1 MSVFSIDPL
10 SLVGAIPDLDWECPQ
25 TPPPPAP
32 PEAPPLPIFEQTP
45 VETCFF
51 DLEKNMLARPPSS
64 LIDLEEEA
72 EVKAGLLEEM
82 ARESRFGV
90 YTAQLPH
97 SEVDWTVSTEAM
109 DAGACLIPGAG
120 CNGIAGVD
128 GIGTKIKK
136 HVSKAIHKKHDEAMR
151 LEAANK
157 PPSPPPREPKFV
169 MFRTMNIEFLDPS
182 GLVSSPESVA
192 MEWEPTTPVDTGRVV
207 PDSQEDPFAFCFVI
221 PDSAADSEE
230 DLDRTTS

>member
-1 MSVFSIDPL
+1 MSVYSIYPL
-10 SLVGAIPDLDWECPQ
+10 SLIGAIPDLDWECPQ

-45 VETCFF
+45 VKTCFF
-51 DLEKNMLARPPSS
+51 DLENNMLARPPPS

-72 EVKAGLLEEM
+72 EFKAGLLEEM
-82 ARESRFGV
+82 A
-90 YTAQLPH
+90 P
-97 SEVDWTVSTEAM
+97 
-109 DAGACLIPGAG
+109 
-120 CNGIAGVD
+120 
-128 GIGTKIKK
+128 
-136 HVSKAIHKKHDEAMR
+136 MR

-207 PDSQEDPFAFCFVI
+207 PDSQEDPFAFCFAV
-221 PDSAADSEE
+221 PDSTADSEE
-230 DLDRTTS
+230 DLDRTG

>member
-1 MSVFSIDPL
+1 MSVYSIYPL

-45 VETCFF
+45 VKTF
-51 DLEKNMLARPPSS
+51 
-64 LIDLEEEA
+64 IDLEEEA
-72 EVKAGLLEEM
+72 EFKAGLLEEM
-82 ARESRFGV
+82 ARESRFGA

-97 SEVDWTVSTEAM
+97 SEVDWSVSTEAM
-109 DAGACLIPGAG
+109 DAGVCPIPEAG
-120 CNGIAGVD
+120 CKGIKGASGH
-128 GIGTKIKK
+128 IGRRL
-136 HVSKAIHKKHDEAMR
+136 KAHLGQIVHKKHDEAMR

-192 MEWEPTTPVDTGRVV
+192 MEWEPTTPVDTSRVV
-207 PDSQEDPFAFCFVI
+207 PDSQEDPFAFCFAV
-221 PDSAADSEE
+221 PDSTADSEE
-230 DLDRTTS
+230 DLDRTG

>member
-1 MSVFSIDPL
+1 MSVYSIYPL

-45 VETCFF
+45 VKTF
-51 DLEKNMLARPPSS
+51 
-64 LIDLEEEA
+64 IDLEEEA
-72 EVKAGLLEEM
+72 EFKAGLLEEM
-82 ARESRFGV
+82 ARESRFGA

-97 SEVDWTVSTEAM
+97 SEVDWSVSTEAI
-109 DAGACLIPGAG
+109 DAGVCPIPEAG
-120 CNGIAGVD
+120 CKGIKGASGH
-128 GIGTKIKK
+128 IGRRL
-136 HVSKAIHKKHDEAMR
+136 KAHLGQIVHK
-151 LEAANK
+151 
-157 PPSPPPREPKFV
+157 PKFV

-207 PDSQEDPFAFCFVI
+207 PDSQEDPFAFCFAV
-221 PDSAADSEE
+221 PDSTADSEE
-230 DLDRTTS
+230 DLDRTG